1 MEAQVKLEKELR
13 REEDEMFKVFQM
25 ERENEKRKLT
35 DEIKKEW
42 EVKLKELTDM
52 YERNL
57 SKKKKKT
64 PEEERKV
71 CLGHALTLN
80 APITTSV
87 VYFSHLLK
95 CLRSL
100 YAGKQYGPRS
110 DCSYRS
116 SLFWVHVVCFYT
128 SFASN
133 ARQVFAADDF
143 SRRHFQMHY
152 FLAV

>member
-71 CLGHALTLN
+71 C
-80 APITTSV
+80 SD
-87 VYFSHLLK
+87 
-95 CLRSL
+95 
-100 YAGKQYGPRS
+100 PRGVLS
-110 DCSYRS
+110 I
-116 SLFWVHVVCFYT
+116 
-128 SFASN
+128 
-133 ARQVFAADDF
+133 
-143 SRRHFQMHY
+143 
-152 FLAV
+152 FLHT

>member
-71 CLGHALTLN
+71 CFGHALKHLGIVARKPVCCMRTTN
-80 APITTSV
+80 AQTS
-87 VYFSHLLK
+87 L
-95 CLRSL
+95 CTR
-100 YAGKQYGPRS
+100 
-110 DCSYRS
+110 
-116 SLFWVHVVCFYT
+116 T
-128 SFASN
+128 I
-133 ARQVFAADDF
+133 
-143 SRRHFQMHY
+143 
-152 FLAV
+152 

>member
-1 MEAQVKLEKELR
+1 MLICHHFKIKICFLGPYTRIYINSSIPKIKFENCPLMPYYLFFQYKKRLVEAQVKLEKELR

-71 CLGHALTLN
+71 CLD
-80 APITTSV
+80 PS
-87 VYFSHLLK
+87 FSSYVGS
-95 CLRSL
+95 RS
-100 YAGKQYGPRS
+100 YSPSK
-110 DCSYRS
+110 
-116 SLFWVHVVCFYT
+116 
-128 SFASN
+128 
-133 ARQVFAADDF
+133 
-143 SRRHFQMHY
+143 
-152 FLAV
+152 

>member
-71 CLGHALTLN
+71 CLGHTVK
-80 APITTSV
+80 PV
-87 VYFSHLLK
+87 
-95 CLRSL
+95 
-100 YAGKQYGPRS
+100 
-110 DCSYRS
+110 
-116 SLFWVHVVCFYT
+116 
-128 SFASN
+128 
-133 ARQVFAADDF
+133 
-143 SRRHFQMHY
+143 
-152 FLAV
+152 

>member
-1 MEAQVKLEKELR
+1 MVVLSFFQYKKRLVEAQVKLEKELR

-71 CLGHALTLN
+71 CPGHTVK
-80 APITTSV
+80 PV
-87 VYFSHLLK
+87 
-95 CLRSL
+95 
-100 YAGKQYGPRS
+100 
-110 DCSYRS
+110 
-116 SLFWVHVVCFYT
+116 
-128 SFASN
+128 
-133 ARQVFAADDF
+133 
-143 SRRHFQMHY
+143 
-152 FLAV
+152 